1 MDGLCKTLW
10 WRSLSG
16 LRFQSLA
23 LGATNGGCYVIL
35 SERPRREH
43 TSRIHLVRRSHV
55 YLFPF
60 VCTIWVFC
68 MGFLRGNL
76 CVRARYPI
84 RGMLGI
90 TARRFARDMQEAV
103 FEDFDR
109 TRSPRNGSVR
119 DTSLVQHVAAEPGSA
134 AEC

>member
-1 MDGLCKTLW
+1 MCN
-10 WRSLSG
+10 
-16 LRFQSLA
+16 
-23 LGATNGGCYVIL
+23 LGIL
-35 SERPRREH
+35 S
-43 TSRIHLVRRSHV
+43 
-55 YLFPF
+55 
-60 VCTIWVFC
+60 

-90 TARRFARDMQEAV
+90 TARRLARDMQEAV

-109 TRSPRNGSVR
+109 TRSPRNGFVR
-119 DTSLVQHVAAEPGSA
+119 DTSLVQHTAAEPGSA

>member
-1 MDGLCKTLW
+1 
-10 WRSLSG
+10 
-16 LRFQSLA
+16 
-23 LGATNGGCYVIL
+23 
-35 SERPRREH
+35 
-43 TSRIHLVRRSHV
+43 
-55 YLFPF
+55 
-60 VCTIWVFC
+60 

>member
-1 MDGLCKTLW
+1 MCN
-10 WRSLSG
+10 
-16 LRFQSLA
+16 
-23 LGATNGGCYVIL
+23 LGIL
-35 SERPRREH
+35 S
-43 TSRIHLVRRSHV
+43 
-55 YLFPF
+55 
-60 VCTIWVFC
+60 

-90 TARRFARDMQEAV
+90 TARRFAQDVQEAV

-109 TRSPRNGSVR
+109 TRSPRDGSAR
-119 DTSLVQHVAAEPGSA
+119 NISMAQHMAGEPGSA